1 MIYTICYDWPSTS
14 GNHTGMRYLY
24 EYIQK
29 KNPKLY
35 KLYIFNSGNSF
46 FDRGRKKKK
55 IAAMKKKRREAE
67 AMRIARERAEK
78 RRRNWPY

>member
-46 FDRGRKKKK
+46 LIEGEKRKK
-55 IAAMKKKRREAE
+55 
-67 AMRIARERAEK
+67 
-78 RRRNWPY
+78 